1 MMDDMLFDF
10 LAYEFF
16 VDGLTEPTEI
26 ACPACGESLVYI
38 VDREIYFCQ
47 ACKTAYTDDT
57 KD

>member
-1 MMDDMLFDF
+1 MMDEMLFDF

-38 VDREIYFCQ
+38 VDREIYFSPGVQ
-47 ACKTAYTDDT
+47 DGLYRRH
-57 KD
+57 